1 MEVWQFIYDKFTAQ
15 VNIMLLYVLQ
25 SEGSS
30 PGRQG
35 FKMAVAA
42 DNSFCG
48 SIGGGIMEHK
58 FVEMAKAILQQDEGA
73 GAIYRQVHDKSA
85 TKNQSGMICSGEQT
99 IFLYKIQP
107 RDIDHIYALLLS
119 LKEPKNGLLQ
129 LTNQGIL
136 FLNETPEENFFFEQK
151 DETDFLLIEKTGFKN
166 VLHIIGGGHCALAFS
181 KLMSGMDFYISVYE
195 ERNDLNTMEQNI
207 YAQKKAILPSYAA
220 LKDIIY
226 GGKNV
231 YVVIMTFGYRTDD
244 VAMKVLLGK
253 HFRYIGLLGSRNKI
267 EKMFTDYKEQDINDA
282 WLQQVYSPI
291 GIAIKSQTPQ
301 EIAVSIAAEII
312 KEKNKDQ

>member
-15 VNIMLLYVLQ
+15 VNVMLLYVLQ

-73 GAIYRQVHDKSA
+73 AAIYRQVHDKSA
-85 TKNQSGMICSGEQT
+85 AKNQSGMICSGEQT

-119 LKEPKNGLLQ
+119 VKENRNGLLQ
-129 LTNQGIL
+129 LTNEGIL

-151 DETDFLLIEKTGFKN
+151 NETDFLLIEKTGFKN
-166 VLHIIGGGHCALAFS
+166 ELHIIGGGHCALAFS
-181 KLMSGMDFYISVYE
+181 KLMSEMDFYISVYE
-195 ERNDLNTMEQNI
+195 ERNDLNTMEQNS
-207 YAQKKAILPSYAA
+207 YAHKKTILPSYSA
-220 LKDIIY
+220 LKDIIN

-231 YVVIMTFGYRTDD
+231 YVVILTFGYRTDD
-244 VAMKVLLGK
+244 IAMKALLGK
-253 HFRYIGLLGSRNKI
+253 RFKYIGLLGSKNKI
-267 EKMFTDYKEQDINDA
+267 QKMFADYKEQDINDT

-301 EIAVSIAAEII
+301 EIAISIAAEII